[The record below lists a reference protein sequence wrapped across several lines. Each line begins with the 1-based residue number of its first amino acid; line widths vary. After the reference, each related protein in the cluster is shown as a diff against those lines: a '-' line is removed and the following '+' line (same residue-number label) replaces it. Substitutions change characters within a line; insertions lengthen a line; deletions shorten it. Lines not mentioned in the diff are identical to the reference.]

1 MFLIEIKSAPAFL
14 WGQNKPK
21 SATKVIMIKADI
33 QRFSSFICIIL
44 ILPPKIR
51 GKIIK
56 TNKIFE

>member
-14 WGQNKPK
+14 WGQNKPN

-33 QRFSSFICIIL
+33 QRFSSFISLIL
-44 ILPPKIR
+44 IYPLKLW

-56 TNKIFE
+56 TNKI